1 MSTKQNRT
9 RGEDYQAPVPVP
21 KVQRTRGDWKKYDE
35 EMVPRAAELAGQGLT
50 DAEIAAELGIVP
62 STLWRWFVAYPELRS
77 AVKAAKEAID
87 RRVERSLF
95 KRAVEDGDTTA
106 HIFWLKNRQP
116 DLWRDKRETEIV
128 IPMGDAEPGTL
139 DTRGTAL
146 AALALFNE
154 AAYDPVAAGTLLEAT
169 ANAEETVDGDENSE
183 TGPSYG
189 QESDDWDQGVDLD
202 PGEQ

>member
-1 MSTKQNRT
+1 
-9 RGEDYQAPVPVP
+9 VP
-21 KVQRTRGDWKKYDE
+21 KAQRTRGDWKKYDE
-35 EMVPRAAELAGQGLT
+35 EMVPAAAELASQGLT

-77 AVKAAKEAID
+77 AVKAAKDAID

-116 DLWRDKRETEIV
+116 EMWRDRKETEIIV
-128 IPMGDAEPGTL
+128 PVTDDVGEVRDA
-139 DTRGTAL
+139 RGAAL

-154 AAYDPVAAGTLLEAT
+154 AQYDPGSAGVLLEAT
-169 ANAEETVDGDENSE
+169 ANAEESDDGDQA
-183 TGPSYG
+183 PARG
-189 QESDDWDQGVDLD
+189 QYPAPEQGAEREAEDDWERGDDLD
-202 PGEQ
+202 PGEL